1 MKKIFS
7 AVLTLQALLAIPAVA
22 DIYIRQI
29 SHTEAFSM
37 MGQEQPARDDTIHMW
52 MGTDKMA
59 VEMPQM
65 KVVIDLAENVMY
77 WISHQDKSYVE
88 MALPLD
94 IDQYFPAQMTQ
105 LMKNV
110 KVTVTPTD
118 EKQKIGEWDCQAYEM
133 VMNIMMMDM
142 KQKIWASTDVPFDW
156 KEYSIKMLPK
166 VSQATMGLPE
176 EAVQE
181 MTKIQGFQIK
191 TETIMDVPGNEMK
204 SWQEVQEITK
214 KTAPDGTYT
223 PPAGYSKKDK
233 LDMMDIQRR

>member
-1 MKKIFS
+1 M
-7 AVLTLQALLAIPAVA
+7 VLALLILFSIPTIA
-22 DIYIRQI
+22 DIYIKQI
-29 SHTEAFSM
+29 SHTDAFAM
-37 MGQEQPARDDTIHMW
+37 MGQEQPARDDSIYMW
-52 MGTDKMA
+52 LGKDKMT

-65 KVVIDLAENVMY
+65 KVIINIAENVMY

-94 IDQYFPAQMTQ
+94 VEQYFPAQMTQ

-118 EKQKIGEWDCQAYEM
+118 EKQKIGEWECQAYEV

-156 KEYSIKMLPK
+156 KEYSLEMLPK
-166 VSQATMGLPE
+166 LSQATMGLPE

-181 MTKIQGFQIK
+181 MSKIQGFQIK

-214 KTAPDGTYT
+214 KNAPEGTYA
-223 PPAGYSKKDK
+223 PPEGYRKKDK
-233 LDMMDIQRR
+233 LDMMDIQKR

>member
-1 MKKIFS
+1 MKKNFAIVL
-7 AVLTLQALLAIPAVA
+7 ALLTLFSIPAIA
-22 DIYIRQI
+22 DIYIKQI
-29 SHTEAFSM
+29 SHTDAFAM
-37 MGQEQPARDDTIHMW
+37 MGQEQPARDDSIDMW
-52 MGTDKMA
+52 LGKDKMT

-65 KVVIDLAENVMY
+65 KVVINIAENVMY

-94 IDQYFPAQMTQ
+94 VEQYFPAQMTQ

-118 EKQKIGEWDCQAYEM
+118 EKQKIGDWECQAYEV

-156 KEYSIKMLPK
+156 KEYTLEMLPK
-166 VSQATMGLPE
+166 LSQATMGLPE

-181 MTKIQGFQIK
+181 MSKIQGFQIK

-214 KTAPDGTYT
+214 KNAPEGTYA
-223 PPAGYSKKDK
+223 PPEGYSKKDK

>member
-1 MKKIFS
+1 MKKMVF
-7 AVLTLQALLAIPAVA
+7 AALTLLLLLAIPAAA
-22 DIYIRQI
+22 DIYIKQI
-29 SHTEAFSM
+29 SHTDAFAM

-52 MGTDKMA
+52 MGKDKMA
-59 VEMPQM
+59 VETPQM
-65 KVVIDLAENVMY
+65 KVVIDLAENVMF
-77 WISHQDKSYVE
+77 WISHRDKSYVK

-94 IDQYFPAQMTQ
+94 MEQYFPAQMTQ

-110 KVTVTPTD
+110 KVTVTATD

-156 KEYSIKMLPK
+156 QEYSLKMLPK
-166 VSQATMGLPE
+166 LSQATMGLPE

-181 MTKIQGFQIK
+181 MSKIQGFQIK
-191 TETIMDVPGNEMK
+191 TETLMDVPGNEMK

-214 KTAPDGTYT
+214 KDAPEGTYA
-223 PPAGYSKKDK
+223 PPDGYSKKDK
-233 LDMMDIQRR
+233 LDVMDIQRR